1 MNAALAMLKL
11 LFHPKKNRA
20 SEVYDLLSTA
30 NNLGENSLYLNLGY
44 WDGATT
50 YDGAAQALAEQLG
63 LAAGRAAGDQVLDC
77 GFGFG
82 DQDLYWAKRFAL
94 KRLVGLNITASQVA
108 VARKRVEAAG
118 AAAVVDLREGSATA
132 MPFRGPEFDK
142 VLALETAFHYDT
154 RWDFFREA
162 FRVLKPGGRLAT
174 ADIIPLGPRDS
185 WVDKAGDY
193 LGRSFWQ
200 IPKENMATEQE
211 YANKL
216 RDAGFDG
223 VRIVSI
229 RELVYAPFARYA
241 KKRLEEPE
249 IKARMSLLV
258 RGFFKASM
266 PEFECGNSLDY
277 IIAVAEKPH
286 A

>member
-1 MNAALAMLKL
+1 MNETLALIKL
-11 LFHPKKNRA
+11 FLRPAKNRA
-20 SEVYDLLSTA
+20 GEVYDLLSTA
-30 NNLGENSLYLNLGY
+30 NNLGEKSLYLNLGY
-44 WDGATT
+44 WTGATT

-63 LAAGRAAGDQVLDC
+63 LEAGLQAGDEVLDC

-82 DQDLYWAKRFAL
+82 DQDLYWASRFGL
-94 KRLVGLNITASQVA
+94 KRLTGLNITASQVA
-108 VARKRVEAAG
+108 VARRRVEEAG
-118 AAAVVDLREGSATA
+118 AAGVVDLREGSATLI
-132 MPFRGPEFDK
+132 PFSGPSFDK

-162 FRVLKPGGRLAT
+162 FRVLRPGGRLAT
-174 ADIIPLGPRDS
+174 ADIIPLGPRES
-185 WVDKAGDY
+185 WVDRAGDY

-211 YANKL
+211 YGDRL
-216 RDAGFDG
+216 RDAGFAG
-223 VRIVSI
+223 VRIRSI
-229 RELVYAPFARYA
+229 KELVYPQFAQYA

-249 IKARMSLLV
+249 IKARMNTLV

-266 PEFECGNSLDY
+266 PEFEKGGALDY
-277 IIAVAEKPH
+277 IIAVAEKPR